1 MKKAIAYVD
10 KAELFLALKIP
21 FGLDVIAMEYPSK
34 NGKMK
39 LTLQGDRLPVD
50 DVTTKKLQ
58 PEVSYEMH
66 GTWHQARVEAIEI
79 EESEPVIKVKVAP
92 DKIDLM
98 KSPFDEGTKDKGIK
112 DKEPKEDEILIPDSG
127 QDVEIK
133 PKEDVNHGKKRR
145 NTKKS
150 KRNTG
155 I

>member
-21 FGLDVIAMEYPSK
+21 FGLNVIAMEYPSK

-50 DVTTKKLQ
+50 EVITKKL
-58 PEVSYEMH
+58 PEVSYEMR
-66 GTWHQARVEAIEI
+66 GTWHQARVETIEV
-79 EESEPVIKVKVAP
+79 EELEPVIEIKVAP

-98 KSPFDEGTKDKGIK
+98 KNPFDEGSD
-112 DKEPKEDEILIPDSG
+112 DEEQVEPDEEI
-127 QDVEIK
+127 EIK
-133 PKEDVNHGKKRR
+133 QKEDVNHGKKRR

-150 KRNTG
+150 KGNTD

>member
-66 GTWHQARVEAIEI
+66 GTWHQARVEAIKV
-79 EESEPVIKVKVAP
+79 EEPEPVVKVKVAP

-98 KSPFDEGTKDKGIK
+98 KSPFDEGAKEDDEQI
-112 DKEPKEDEILIPDSG
+112 DKEI
-127 QDVEIK
+127 EIK

-150 KRNTG
+150 KGNTD

>member
-1 MKKAIAYVD
+1 MKKAIAFVD

-21 FGLDVIAMEYPSK
+21 FGLNVIAMEYPNK

-39 LTLQGDRLPVD
+39 ITLQGDRLPVD
-50 DVTTKKLQ
+50 DVTTKKL
-58 PEVSYEMH
+58 PEVYYEMRS
-66 GTWHQARVEAIEI
+66 TWHQARVEAIEVD
-79 EESEPVIKVKVAP
+79 EPEPVKPIKVAD

-98 KSPFDEGTKDKGIK
+98 KSPFDEGT
-112 DKEPKEDEILIPDSG
+112 EEDEILIPDSG

-145 NTKKS
+145 APKKS
-150 KRNTG
+150 KRNTD

>member
-34 NGKMK
+34 DGKMK
-39 LTLQGDRLPVD
+39 LTLQGDRLPTD
-50 DVTTKKLQ
+50 DVAATSKKF

-79 EESEPVIKVKVAP
+79 EEPAPVLEVKVAP

-98 KSPFDEGTKDKGIK
+98 KSPFDENPDDEEQVES
-112 DKEPKEDEILIPDSG
+112 DKEIEIN
-127 QDVEIK
+127 Q
-133 PKEDVNHGKKRR
+133 KEDVNHGKKRR

-150 KRNTG
+150 
-155 I
+155 